1 MDKDNIYFE
10 TSIIKKVI
18 VEPRYL
24 SSHLD
29 EYILKSLKKKH
40 EGKCTHEGYIQEE
53 SIQIIKRSAGLLYG
67 SHFTGDITYNVLFSA
82 KVCKPVIGNTITFQA
97 MDNNQMCVYGIL
109 GPMKII
115 VPREMHDDVEIKEI
129 IKIKSGDKVTIE
141 VIDVGIVP
149 NVNYIR
155 ITGKLLLHESKK
167 NNNLQNANAFVSTT
181 IDDEEE
187 EGVVQNNNYVTTN
200 NESDDSEQDS
210 DEDSEQDSDEESN
223 SDESEDIE
231 LSDSDEEKVE
241 IKMKDPT
248 KEDGNEEESEEE
260 EYEED
265 EDQYSDSESSGGY
278 ED

>member
-24 SSHLD
+24 SARLD

-115 VPREMHDDVEIKEI
+115 VPREMHDEVEIKEI
-129 IKIKSGDKVTIE
+129 TKIKSGDKVTIE

-149 NVNYIR
+149 NVTYIR

-167 NNNLQNANAFVSTT
+167 NNNINNANAFVSSA
-181 IDDEEE
+181 IDDEDDI
-187 EGVVQNNNYVTTN
+187 GIIPNNNYVSN
-200 NESDDSEQDS
+200 NGNEES
-210 DEDSEQDSDEESN
+210 DEDSEEEEESDDGEESD
-223 SDESEDIE
+223 SDESEDIQ

-241 IKMKDPT
+241 IKMKDPN
-248 KEDGNEEESEEE
+248 KENENEEESEDEDYDEDDEE
-260 EYEED
+260 E
-265 EDQYSDSESSGGY
+265 YSDSESGGY